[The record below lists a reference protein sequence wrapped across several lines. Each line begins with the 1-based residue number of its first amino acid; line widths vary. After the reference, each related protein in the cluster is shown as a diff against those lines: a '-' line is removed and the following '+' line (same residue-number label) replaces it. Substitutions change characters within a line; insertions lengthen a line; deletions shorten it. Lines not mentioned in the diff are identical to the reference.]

1 MTNDDVKLKN
11 QILADNHPKLS
22 NDFFESTFHKV
33 TSSTHAVTINKDG
46 SLNLF
51 TFIRKHQFLL
61 IGFLLTS
68 ALVMHQGHQK
78 YVDEELLHID
88 TLSLSSFSVL

>member
-11 QILADNHPKLS
+11 QILFDNHPKLS
-22 NDFFESTFHKV
+22 NDFFESAFRGLE
-33 TSSTHAVTINKDG
+33 SSINTVTINKDG
-46 SLNLF
+46 SINLLKF
-51 TFIRKHQFLL
+51 FRKHQFIL
-61 IGFLLTS
+61 IGFLLIS